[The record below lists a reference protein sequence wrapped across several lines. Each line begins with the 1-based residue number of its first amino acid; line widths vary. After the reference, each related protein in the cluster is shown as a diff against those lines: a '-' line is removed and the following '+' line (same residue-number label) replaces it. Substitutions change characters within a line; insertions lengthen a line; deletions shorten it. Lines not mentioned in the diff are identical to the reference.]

1 MKIYKISNMDNLSE
15 DELLEKMRNEI
26 KGYIRMRGFTYES
39 LARLMSEKYGSS
51 VTPQSI
57 NNKLS
62 RGSIKYIDVI
72 KIALALGYK
81 ITWT

>member
-1 MKIYKISNMDNLSE
+1 MDNLSE
-15 DELLEKMRNEI
+15 DQMLENLRNEI

-39 LARLMSEKYGSS
+39 LAKLMSEKYGFS

-72 KIALALGYK
+72 RIALALGYK
-81 ITWT
+81 ITWN

>member
-1 MKIYKISNMDNLSE
+1 MIRNSKDK
-15 DELLEKMRNEI
+15 LLNNMRNQI
-26 KGYIRMRGFTYES
+26 KGYIRMRGLTYES
-39 LARLMSEKYGSS
+39 LAQKLTKKYGKS

-72 KIALALGYK
+72 RIAEVLDYK

>member
-1 MKIYKISNMDNLSE
+1 MDNLTE
-15 DELLEKMRNEI
+15 DKMLENMRNEI

-39 LARLMSEKYGSS
+39 LAKILREKYNIPA
-51 VTPQSI
+51 TPQSI

-72 KIALALGYK
+72 RIANALGYK
-81 ITWT
+81 ITWN

>member
-1 MKIYKISNMDNLSE
+1 MDNLSE
-15 DELLEKMRNEI
+15 DQMLENMRNEI
-26 KGYIRMRGFTYES
+26 KGYIRMCGFTYES
-39 LARLMSEKYGSS
+39 LAKLMSEKYGFS

-72 KIALALGYK
+72 RIALALGYK
-81 ITWT
+81 ITWN

>member
-1 MKIYKISNMDNLSE
+1 MDNLSE
-15 DELLEKMRNEI
+15 DQMLENMRNEI

-39 LARLMSEKYGSS
+39 LAKLMSEKYGFS

-72 KIALALGYK
+72 RIALALGYK
-81 ITWT
+81 ITWN

>member
-1 MKIYKISNMDNLSE
+1 MYIIFSMTEITE
-15 DELLEKMRNEI
+15 DKLLENMRNEI

-39 LARLMSEKYGSS
+39 LAKLMTEKYGYS

-72 KIALALGYK
+72 RIANALGYK